1 MMLKSS
7 GGRGY
12 LCRIPALGEKTS
24 NFSPF
29 KCVSCRFLINVVFT
43 SGGYAPLLLV
53 YWEFLIIDGYWC
65 LWCVCSASI
74 YIFIWFCFQLS
85 VNMIIIL
92 IDFWNV
98 QIDLHFCNKSHL
110 IMLYNSFF
118 FLHCWIWFAYNLLRI
133 FAAMFMRS
141 VGL

>member
-1 MMLKSS
+1 MPYSCS
-7 GGRGY
+7 WR
-12 LCRIPALGEKTS
+12 E
-24 NFSPF
+24 NFKF
-29 KCVSCRFLINVVFT
+29 FTIKCVSCRFLINVVFT

-53 YWEFLIIDGYWC
+53 YWEFLIINGYWC
-65 LWCVCSASI
+65 LWRVCSASI
-74 YIFIWFCFQLS
+74 YIFIWFCFLLS

-110 IMLYNSFF
+110 IMLYNPFF
-118 FLHCWIWFAYNLLRI
+118 FYIVGFDFAYNLLRI
-133 FAAMFMRS
+133 FAAMFMRG